1 MTLAAFIRYLWVSPA
16 SVVGLAGAAAAFACG
31 ARARCIDGV
40 LEVGGGRLR
49 TLLRRVPVIGRFEAI
64 TLGHIVIGL
73 DEAALERSRAHER
86 VHVAQYERW
95 GVLFFAAYLGS
106 SLIAFVQGRD
116 PYHDN
121 RFEREACS
129 RAAAAAH
136 SSAAPVRR
144 GA

>member
-1 MTLAAFIRYLWVSPA
+1 MPTFIRYLWASPA
-16 SVVGLAGAAAAFACG
+16 SLVGLAGATVAFACG
-31 ARARCIDGV
+31 ARAHYLDGV

-49 TLLRRVPVIGRFEAI
+49 ALLRNVPMLDGFEAI
-64 TLGHIVIGL
+64 TLGHVVIGL
-73 DEAALERSRAHER
+73 DDAALERSRAHER

-106 SLIAFVQGRD
+106 SLIAFLQGRD

-136 SSAAPVRR
+136 SSAAPVHR